1 MLAPTST
8 LYYDQAFEHKIAKLV
23 CKDLHF
29 LKVLFLRIFVNQIV
43 FNCTISAFSEYCVLR
58 SKHHSS
64 LFTCEGQ
71 EVAAH

>member
-1 MLAPTST
+1 MLAPTSA

-23 CKDLHF
+23 CKDLH
-29 LKVLFLRIFVNQIV
+29 LQTV
-43 FNCTISAFSEYCVLR
+43 FNCTIGAFSEYCVLR